1 MLRVLSAALLL
12 GGAVPPCSHQATKP
26 VQADA
31 PGLRESL
38 RSENPR
44 REIDRYTELMSEHCA
59 GVCVLRPTYP
69 PVIVGSLTEGRL
81 FNRAPIPVPPSPE
94 GWAYEQQRLNR

>member
-1 MLRVLSAALLL
+1 MLKVLSAALLL
-12 GGAVPPCSHQATKP
+12 GGAVPPCSHQASKP

-44 REIDRYTELMSEHCA
+44 KEIDRYTELMSDHCA

-69 PVIVGSLTEGRL
+69 PQMVGPFGEGRTYHP
-81 FNRAPIPVPPSPE
+81 RPIVPPRSE
-94 GWAYEQQRLNR
+94 EWAYEQQRFNR